1 MIKKWTA
8 PIYRHG
14 FLVFLSAASIYPVW
28 FILQTA
34 LKTNQQYLLDPL
46 GIPLHPIF
54 GNFSTTFAAFP
65 VARWT
70 LNSILV
76 SIFSVLGSTLIALL
90 ASYAMVFGKMR
101 GVQFLLNTNIAL
113 MVIPPVT
120 LLIPMFILMVNLHL
134 INTLPS
140 VIIFYIG
147 LFVPFSVFFLVNF
160 MRTVPYEL
168 IEAAK
173 IDGLS
178 PFAILRRIV
187 VPLSSAALFT
197 LMLVNIIYAWNELL
211 VALVFLQQQDSRTLM
226 SGLALFQGRYS
237 TNQPLVMAGAFVSV
251 LPVLLLYIFGQRF
264 FVKGMMAGIG
274 K

>member
-1 MIKKWTA
+1 MRKLFGST
-8 PIYRHG
+8 YRHA
-14 FLVFLSAASIYPVW
+14 FLVILSLASVYPVW
-28 FILQTA
+28 FIFQTS
-34 LKTNQQYLLDPL
+34 LKTNKEYLLNPL
-46 GIPLHPIF
+46 ALPLHPVLS
-54 GNFSTTFAAFP
+54 NFKETFTSFP
-65 VARWT
+65 VAHWA
-70 LNSILV
+70 LNSVIIA
-76 SIFSVLGSTLIALL
+76 IFSVAGAMFIALL
-90 ASYAMVFGKMR
+90 ASYAMVFSKMR
-101 GVQFLLNTNIAL
+101 GVNFLLSTNIAL

-120 LLIPMFILMVNLHL
+120 LVIPMFMLMVNLHL

-147 LFVPFSVFFLVNF
+147 LFVPFSVFFLTNF
-160 MRTVPYEL
+160 MKSVPYEL

-173 IDGLS
+173 IDGLT

-211 VALVFLQQQDSRTLM
+211 IALVFLQQQESRTLM
-226 SGLALFQGRYS
+226 SGLSLFQGRYS
-237 TNQPLVMAGAFVSV
+237 INQPLVMAGAFVSV
-251 LPVLLLYIFGQRF
+251 LPILLMYIFGQRF

>member
-1 MIKKWTA
+1 MMKKLVA
-8 PIYRHG
+8 PFLRHG
-14 FLVFLSAASIYPVW
+14 FLIFLSIASIYPVW
-28 FILQTA
+28 FILQTS
-34 LKTNQQYLLDPL
+34 LKTNQQYLLNPL
-46 GIPLHPIF
+46 GIPLKPIF
-54 GNFSTTFAAFP
+54 NNFSTTFSAFP

-70 LNSILV
+70 FNSISV
-76 SIFSVLGSTLIALL
+76 SLISVICSTAVALL

-101 GVQFLLNTNIAL
+101 GVSFLLNTNIAL

-134 INTLPS
+134 INTLAS

-147 LFVPFSVFFLVNF
+147 LFIPFSVFFLVNF

-197 LMLVNIIYAWNELL
+197 LMLVNAIYAWNELL
-211 VALVFLQQQDSRTLM
+211 IALVFLQQQESRTLM

-251 LPVLLLYIFGQRF
+251 LPVLVAYIFGQRF